1 MWYIALYGSTG
12 STCIVIQCR
21 SNTVATHTGEVV
33 ISVMP
38 AFYGTGIWLFIAL
51 EIVIYADAYIVW
63 LTVLLAVTDKE
74 ESTGC

>member
-1 MWYIALYGSTG
+1 
-12 STCIVIQCR
+12 
-21 SNTVATHTGEVV
+21 
-33 ISVMP
+33 MP